1 MARPDLASLRV
12 AGADPRVLTRSHYWQ
27 RFLWRKGGHGAQR
40 RRLGE
45 LPLNRTRVLYLLH
58 RQQAPLDAIASAF
71 SDQGFICGRLA
82 SAEALLELVED
93 QRPDVIIMDWAEVDA
108 DHDLIAALRSEA
120 FGVRIFLMADNNPE
134 APEVVRAVRA
144 GAVAVFVKPFQPAQM
159 IQTVSEELREDLRA
173 PENAGGSPK
182 IQGLTSLTG
191 REREVLRHIVA
202 GRTNREA
209 AEVLGI
215 SPRTIEVHRA
225 AAMRKLGARN
235 TAEMIRIALRS

>member
-1 MARPDLASLRV
+1 MPSADSAVSYRP
-12 AGADPRVLTRSHYWQ
+12 Y
-27 RFLWRKGGHGAQR
+27 
-40 RRLGE
+40 
-45 LPLNRTRVLYLLH
+45 LNRSRVVYLLH
-58 RQQAPLDAIASAF
+58 RQQVPIGAVAAAF
-71 SDQGFICGRLA
+71 SDQGFICIKVA

-93 QRPDVIIMDWAEVDA
+93 QRPDVIIMDWAEVEA
-108 DHDLIAALRSEA
+108 DHDLIAALRSAA
-120 FGVRIFLMADNNPE
+120 FGVRIFLMADSNPE

-144 GAVAVFVKPFQPAQM
+144 GAVAVFVRPFQPAQM
-159 IQTVSEELREDLRA
+159 IQAVSEELREDLRA
-173 PENAGGSPK
+173 PESAEGPAK
-182 IQGLTSLTG
+182 IQGLSSLTE

-209 AEVLGI
+209 AQVLGI